1 MISGRWNKWVVRN
14 GDGVGILALRT
25 WLRGKKEEWQKGG
38 AGTVPAFIFWARENF
53 VFSHSIL
60 PATRTLFSGDYG

>member
-14 GDGVGILALRT
+14 GNGVGILALRT
-25 WLRGKKEEWQKGG
+25 WLRGKKGGVAG